1 MYNVIVHVFDQW
13 YIFNFQR
20 IWSFCEVKSRIVR
33 FHSSAQIKLQA
44 FCRRVSNKQPLT
56 REKTY
61 NSTFNDLYHYSEK
74 GNEFHTKITLCYTH
88 GVLKVKLLSID

>member
-1 MYNVIVHVFDQW
+1 MY
-13 YIFNFQR
+13 
-20 IWSFCEVKSRIVR
+20 IVR
-33 FHSSAQIKLQA
+33 I
-44 FCRRVSNKQPLT
+44 SNQQPLT
-56 REKTY
+56 HEETY